1 LNTVSSVRVAAA
13 LRTLLL
19 AAACAAATAAGAA
32 PAAAASASGD
42 VETRAVVRST
52 FEQAGGRLYIQLKL
66 VPRSKLPFTTITY
79 RVLDRGLVAKVR
91 AGDSVAFRAQ
101 RMEGENVLTA
111 LRPAPPCERF
121 RPCE

>member
-101 RMEGENVLTA
+101 RMKGENVLTA

-121 RPCE
+121 RRCE